1 MRVISGT
8 ARGLKLESL
17 DGIETRPT
25 LDRVKE
31 AVFSILFEKT
41 YDALVLDLFAGSGA
55 LGIECLSR
63 GAKGCVFVD
72 INQRA
77 ADVIKT
83 NVNKA
88 RFTDKAHIRVC
99 DYKTYISGCNKKFDL
114 IFLDPPYK
122 AGILTDVLTEI
133 KQNNVLNDGGI
144 IIVESDFDNQ
154 PDIPHF
160 KITKNKKY
168 GRVSI
173 LILEE
178 Q

>member
-114 IFLDPPYK
+114 IFLDPPYM
-122 AGILTDVLTEI
+122 AGITESVLEDI
-133 KQNNVLNDGGI
+133 KQNNILNEGGI
-144 IIVESDFDNQ
+144 IIVESDAENI
-154 PDIPHF
+154 PDIQHF
-160 KITKNKKY
+160 KIINNKKY